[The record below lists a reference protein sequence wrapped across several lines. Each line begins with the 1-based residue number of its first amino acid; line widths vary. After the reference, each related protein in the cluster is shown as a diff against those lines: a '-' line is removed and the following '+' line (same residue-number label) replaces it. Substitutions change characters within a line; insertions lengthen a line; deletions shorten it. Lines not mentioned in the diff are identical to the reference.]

1 MTIPRLIAIGFIFA
15 CTAVGWFVLGGS
27 LVHRSG
33 GTAERITPE
42 VAALWGGP
50 QAQIA
55 PSVQYETRRT
65 VTERVSALRAG
76 ETVTREEVSEVR
88 ELSPLALAASRV
100 VARLSL
106 EHRRRG
112 LLWHDTYVVDFV
124 GRYRAVV
131 PADLASG
138 GLAIARLDFPS
149 RQGIYDGFSLRL
161 NGHDA
166 AAVTDLS
173 RGVEAVAPVEPGVPV
188 ELEVA
193 YRSRGLDT
201 WSYRFV
207 PEGVAQVRDFEL
219 VVSTDF
225 VGHDFPPGTLSP
237 TEAARQG
244 EGWRLRWAFDHL
256 VSGQSIGLDVPNKDN
271 PGPLAARITFFAPV
285 SLLFFLTVFVVLGAL
300 RRVNLHPMNYFFLAA
315 AFFAFHLLLAYL
327 VDQVNIHVAFVLA
340 AVVSLALV
348 GSYLRLVAGAR
359 GAVGLALLAQAVFL
373 VLFSYAFFLRG
384 FTGLT
389 VTVGAVVTLFLLMR
403 LTARVDWER
412 VFSAAGPEEGL
423 AASQTPTS

>member
-1 MTIPRLIAIGFIFA
+1 MTVKRLFAIGFIFA

-27 LVHRSG
+27 VVHRSG
-33 GTAERITPE
+33 GMEKRITPE

-50 QAQIA
+50 QAQVA
-55 PSVQYETRRT
+55 PTLWYE
-65 VTERVSALRAG
+65 ERHTATQAISEERGG
-76 ETVTREEVSEVR
+76 ETVTREETRVVATR
-88 ELSPLALAASRV
+88 TPLPLVASRV
-100 VARLSL
+100 EADLTL
-106 EHRRRG
+106 EQRRRG
-112 LLWHDTYVVDFV
+112 LLWHDTYTVDFV
-124 GRYRAVV
+124 GRYRALV
-131 PADLASG
+131 PADLAPG
-138 GLAIARLDFPS
+138 GLAVATFEFPS
-149 RQGIYDGFSLRL
+149 AQGIYDGFSLRL
-161 NGHDA
+161 NAREVGP
-166 AAVTDLS
+166 VTDLS
-173 RGVEAVAPVEPGVPV
+173 RGVDARAPVVPGGPV

-207 PEGVAQVRDFEL
+207 PDGVAELRDFEL
-219 VVSTDF
+219 VMATDF
-225 VGHDFPPGTLSP
+225 EGHDFPAGTLSP
-237 TEAARQG
+237 TATERLG
-244 EGWRLRWAFDHL
+244 PGWRLHWDFDRL
-256 VSGQSIGLDVPNKDN
+256 VSGQSIGLDLPNREN

-327 VDQVNIHVAFVLA
+327 VDHLNLHLAFALA
-340 AVVSLALV
+340 AAVSLALV

-359 GAVGLALLAQAVFL
+359 GAVRLALLAQAVFL
-373 VLFSYAFFLRG
+373 VLFGYAFFFRG

-412 VFSAAGPEEGL
+412 VFAAQREEGR
-423 AASQTPTS
+423 AAAQIPGR